1 MFNATEGYSLSDIAA
16 VTGANNNDAWGG
28 DGAWWI
34 ILLFLFIMNGG
45 FWGNGYGNGNSA
57 GLQGAL
63 TRADLCQDMNF
74 SDIESG
80 IRGIQ
85 QGLCDGFYSQN
96 STMLQGFNGL
106 NTAIAASTADLQSSL
121 CQGFNGMNIS
131 NLQSFNNVNTAMLQG
146 FNGIQ
151 AQMANDALVAQ
162 QCCCD
167 TQNLIS
173 NKFCDLNYNL
183 AAQNCDTR
191 RAISDSTRDIV
202 DATNSG
208 TRQIIDFLVQDKLST
223 LQNENQALKF
233 AASQANQN
241 VALGAMM
248 DANTAEILRRTAP
261 LPVPAYPVCNPYGG
275 YHAGFYGYNNACS
288 CGCGSCN

>member
-1 MFNATEGYSLSDIAA
+1 MFNTTQGYSLADIAA
-16 VTGANNNDAWGG
+16 ATGANRNNDGWGG
-28 DGAWWI
+28 DGSWWI
-34 ILLFLFIMNGG
+34 ILLFLFAMNGG
-45 FWGNGYGNGNSA
+45 WGWGNGFGGNGGGS
-57 GLQGAL
+57 GFQGAL

-74 SDIESG
+74 ADIENAV
-80 IRGIQ
+80 RGIQ
-85 QGLCDGFYSQN
+85 TGLCDGFYAQN
-96 STMLQGFNGL
+96 TTALQGFNGI
-106 NTAIAASTADLQSSL
+106 NNAIATTTAELQSSL
-121 CQGFNGMNIS
+121 CQGFNG
-131 NLQSFNNVNTAMLQG
+131 VNTAMLQG

-173 NKFCDLNYNL
+173 NKFCELNYNL
-183 AAQNCDTR
+183 ATQNCDTR
-191 RAISDSTRDIV
+191 RAIADSSRDII
-202 DATNSG
+202 DATNDG
-208 TRQIIDFLVQDKLST
+208 TRQILDFLVQDKLST
-223 LQNENQALKF
+223 LQSENQALKF

-275 YHAGFYGYNNACS
+275 YHGWGGFNGYGNNCNS
-288 CGCGSCN
+288 CCNSNSYCC